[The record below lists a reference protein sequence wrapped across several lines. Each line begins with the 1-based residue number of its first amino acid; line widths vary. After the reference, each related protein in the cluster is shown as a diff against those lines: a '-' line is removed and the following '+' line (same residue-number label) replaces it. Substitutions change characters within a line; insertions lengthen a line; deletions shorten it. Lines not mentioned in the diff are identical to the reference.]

1 MSSSARCCA
10 LLLSLLASP
19 ALGQTNGVVPGHG
32 LPAAERRTPP
42 DWIPVGDLRGGPPA
56 RIGLVVAMRVGDGMQ
71 LGVGRFSILD
81 LARSRTNMER
91 EPRPT
96 DIERRERSIAAVRWS
111 FSF

>member
-1 MSSSARCCA
+1 MSKSARCCA

-19 ALGQTNGVVPGHG
+19 ALGQANGVPRHG
-32 LPAAERRTPP
+32 PPAAERRTRP
-42 DWIPVGDLRGGPPA
+42 DWIPAGDLRGGPPA
-56 RIGLVVAMRVGDGMQ
+56 RIGLIAAMRVGDGMQ
-71 LGVGRFSILD
+71 LGVGRFSMLD

-96 DIERRERSIAAVRWS
+96 DIERRQRSIAAVRWS

>member
-10 LLLSLLASP
+10 LLLSLLAGP
-19 ALGQTNGVVPGHG
+19 ALGQANGVVPRHS

-42 DWIPVGDLRGGPPA
+42 DWIPAGDLHPA
-56 RIGLVVAMRVGDGMQ
+56 PIDLVAAMNVGDGMQ
-71 LGVGRFSILD
+71 LGIGRFSMLD

-96 DIERRERSIAAVRWS
+96 NMARRERSIAAVRLS